1 MVDFYGFHVGKY
13 TSPMDPMGYWNKP
26 KYSIYRLMYQL
37 ANPRSI
43 SSQSFVCEPKGHHW
57 SRANALLPYPKQK
70 FMRSLNHNHRQRK
83 YPHYTMILFM
93 YYETY
98 IWIDCSDSIIIKRKK
113 VSAPHKKYTNFPS
126 CLIPQKKIC
135 RFSPFSPFS
144 PPFIHHHPPKPFRT
158 AWRKRIAAWIRN
170 LCAMATDPK
179 GSNHSNQGFGP
190 DKTILIT
197 RWAPLPVINVGWNN
211 STFPG
216 QGL

>member
-57 SRANALLPYPKQK
+57 SRANALLPHPKQK

-83 YPHYTMILFM
+83 YLHYTMILFM

-113 VSAPHKKYTNFPS
+113 NPPPTKNTWIFPVVWFHK
-126 CLIPQKKIC
+126 QKVC
-135 RFSPFSPFS
+135 RFSQKKY
-144 PPFIHHHPPKPFRT
+144 PFINHHPPKPFRT

-170 LCAMATDPK
+170 LCAMATDPRGPTIPTK
-179 GSNHSNQGFGP
+179 VLARIKQSQLQGGP
-190 DKTILIT
+190 PYQLLT
-197 RWAPLPVINVGWNN
+197 
-211 STFPG
+211 
-216 QGL
+216 